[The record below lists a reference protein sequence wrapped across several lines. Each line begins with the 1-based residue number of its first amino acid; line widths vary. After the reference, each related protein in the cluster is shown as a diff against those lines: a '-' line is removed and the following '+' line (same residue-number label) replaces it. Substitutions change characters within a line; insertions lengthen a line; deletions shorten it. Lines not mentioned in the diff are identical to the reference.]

1 MRNRNFWNT
10 PRATGKRSLGI
21 GKRFVKMAV
30 RPLDRG
36 VKSIMSE
43 TPLSTPTVRGGLGR
57 LASFLGGE
65 RGARNVLY
73 YG

>member
-1 MRNRNFWNT
+1 MTSAGSR
-10 PRATGKRSLGI
+10 TGAWREACDPI
-21 GKRFVKMAV
+21 
-30 RPLDRG
+30 
-36 VKSIMSE
+36 
-43 TPLSTPTVRGGLGR
+43 PTVRGGLGR